1 MTDSSDKERR
11 SSHRHP
17 LTQEAMVSQG
27 LHFRLCHLRDIS
39 LDGAF
44 FELGWGV
51 LTRQTPVEVTLSL
64 PGPSKARVYR
74 LSGEVARVSNE
85 GTAIRF
91 HAIDEKTRQDLSGML
106 HARDKKPPTIS

>member
-1 MTDSSDKERR
+1 
-11 SSHRHP
+11 
-17 LTQEAMVSQG
+17 MVSQG

-51 LTRQTPVEVTLSL
+51 LTRHTPVEVTLSL
-64 PGPSKARVYR
+64 PGPAKGRVYR

-85 GTAIRF
+85 GTAVRF
-91 HAIDEKTRQDLSGML
+91 HPIDDRTRQDLSGVF
-106 HARDKKPPTIS
+106 HSSKDSAPT